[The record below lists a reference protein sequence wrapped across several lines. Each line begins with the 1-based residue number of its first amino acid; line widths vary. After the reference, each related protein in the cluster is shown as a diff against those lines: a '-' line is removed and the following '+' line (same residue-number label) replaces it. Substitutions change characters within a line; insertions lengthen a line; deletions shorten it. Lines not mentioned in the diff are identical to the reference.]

1 MVTFLNN
8 NFGVR
13 WALGMHYFL
22 LKHVLSMQLFLFLFI
37 LGFKHLVDIGDHILL
52 LVCKVITREKSIM
65 GYV

>member
-13 WALGMHYFL
+13 WALGMHFFL
-22 LKHVLSMQLFLFLFI
+22 LKHVLSMQLLLLFI

-52 LVCKVITREKSIM
+52 LVCKLITREKSIL
-65 GYV
+65 GYM